1 MSSHHWKNNLRIAS
15 AVAAL
20 SLWAW
25 PAGAQN
31 TLEDPC
37 LRDARCQELLV
48 HAQAASQEQQYEDAL
63 KTYREAYS
71 RSSAPWLLVNIGRMH
86 HKLGRYQEAKK
97 SYTRYLAS
105 TRQPGDDEQRA
116 TAIDFLH
123 QTENQLAP
131 SLAAPVAANSDTNA
145 SQARQ
150 PVYKKWWFWT
160 LVGGAAAAVVVGTAV
175 GVSARQP
182 DLSGVMQYRLMP

>member
-1 MSSHHWKNNLRIAS
+1 MSSHHWKNNLLIAS

-20 SLWAW
+20 SLLAW

-86 HKLGRYQEAKK
+86 HKLGRYQEAKR

-123 QTENQLAP
+123 QTENQLAV
-131 SLAAPVAANSDTNA
+131 PVAANSDTNA